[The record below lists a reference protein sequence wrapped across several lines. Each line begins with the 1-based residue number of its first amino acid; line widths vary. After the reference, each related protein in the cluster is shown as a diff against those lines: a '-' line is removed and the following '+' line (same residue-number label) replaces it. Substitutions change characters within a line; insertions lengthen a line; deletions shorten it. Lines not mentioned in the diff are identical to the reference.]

1 MMGNKN
7 QGRKYSA
14 NKSEEN
20 SGGDRPGSE
29 AKEDELRPRG
39 RGLSDELV
47 DGETLDVADDPAK
60 PR

>member
-1 MMGNKN
+1 MGNEN
-7 QGRKYSA
+7 QDRKYSA

-20 SGGDRPGSE
+20 SGSDRPGSK